1 MVKRVP
7 SRFPRS
13 PTAGTGGAGETK
25 RVTRTGSR
33 GGRRRELNGSGSQEV
48 KVHKISIG
56 SEKLSLNFG
65 QQLKQCKQVD
75 IHVHVDTMSNSI
87 LQSNTQST
95 ISSVQYWIDH
105 IYMYIMICTHHI
117 VLYSP
122 EGFLKCFG
130 GETRG
135 RKGRMDYVRQ
145 REEEEE
151 EDW

>member
-7 SRFPRS
+7 SWFTRS

-25 RVTRTGSR
+25 RVSGTGSR
-33 GGRRRELNGSGSQEV
+33 GGCRRELNGSGSQEV
-48 KVHKISIG
+48 KVYEISIG

-75 IHVHVDTMSNSI
+75 IHVHVQVDT
-87 LQSNTQST
+87 
-95 ISSVQYWIDH
+95 
-105 IYMYIMICTHHI
+105 YMYIMYELVCTHHI

-151 EDW
+151 DW